1 MTTPVTHAGRKNM
14 QTILRLLPLSLL
26 IVAGCEAPPPPP
38 PPAPPYAITLT
49 VKQVMEWVVDPAA
62 DVIWDSVKTVITE
75 KGTQEIAPK
84 TDADWDKVRDG
95 AATLM
100 EASNALMIEGRARD
114 KKEWMMAARRLGDA
128 ANQALKAAQAKNTET
143 LFNEGG
149 NIYKA
154 CAACHSKYATHLDGP
169 PEAAKNSS
177 DPAKQAVEPPKSAAE
192 PAKSIA
198 EPAKK

>member
-1 MTTPVTHAGRKNM
+1 M
-14 QTILRLLPLSLL
+14 QKILRLLPLSLL

-38 PPAPPYAITLT
+38 PPAPPYTTTLT
-49 VKQVMEWVVDPAA
+49 LKQVMEWVIDPAA

-84 TDADWDKVRDG
+84 TDADWDKVRDA

-143 LFNEGG
+143 LFDEGG

-169 PEAAKNSS
+169 PEAAKNSP
-177 DPAKQAVEPPKSAAE
+177 DPTKKAVEPPKSAAE
-192 PAKSIA
+192 PATSIA
-198 EPAKK
+198 EPVKK

>member
-1 MTTPVTHAGRKNM
+1 M

-38 PPAPPYAITLT
+38 PPPAPPYTTTLT

-75 KGTQEIAPK
+75 KSTQEIAPK

-114 KKEWMMAARRLGDA
+114 KKEWMTAARRLGDA

-169 PEAAKNSS
+169 PEAAKNSP
-177 DPAKQAVEPPKSAAE
+177 DPAKKAFEPPKSAAE
-192 PAKSIA
+192 PATSIA